1 MVSACTTVSQ
11 APVAPVSATPTIPTG
26 MQFLYGS
33 GEAAALDHQAYNVLV
48 DAVRRRIA
56 SEKADPKAMSDRTS
70 AVLQPGTTLDQPATI
85 PCGDRPRAVVFDVDE
100 TLLLNLGFEYDDA
113 LHPGRPYDA
122 ALWEQWE
129 QAGVDRVEAV
139 PGAIAAVNDLRTMGV
154 TVVFNTNR
162 STATAAFTEQAIAH
176 AGLGIARHGETL
188 WLKGDLGSG
197 SGKDTRRQAIAQRYC
212 VVAMGGDQLGDFSDL
227 FTGTPQQRRAVASS
241 PAIHGMWGRFWF
253 VLPNPVYGTA
263 LKGGI
268 DDVFPADKRWT
279 PTHSGEK

>member
-1 MVSACTTVSQ
+1 MLSACTTVPQ
-11 APVAPVSATPTIPTG
+11 APVAPVSAAPTIPPG

-70 AVLQPGTTLDQPATI
+70 AVLQPGATLDQPATI

-113 LHPGRPYDA
+113 RHPGRPYDA
-122 ALWEQWE
+122 ALWQQWE

-139 PGAIAAVNDLRTMGV
+139 PGAIAAVNELRAMGV

-162 STATAAFTEQAIAH
+162 SAATASFTEQAIGH
-176 AGLGIARHGETL
+176 AGLGTAKHGETL

-197 SGKDTRRQAIAQRYC
+197 SGKDTRRQAIAARYC

-241 PAIHGMWGRFWF
+241 PPIHGMWGRFWF
-253 VLPNPVYGTA
+253 VMPNPVYGTA

-279 PTHSGEK
+279 PTNSGEK